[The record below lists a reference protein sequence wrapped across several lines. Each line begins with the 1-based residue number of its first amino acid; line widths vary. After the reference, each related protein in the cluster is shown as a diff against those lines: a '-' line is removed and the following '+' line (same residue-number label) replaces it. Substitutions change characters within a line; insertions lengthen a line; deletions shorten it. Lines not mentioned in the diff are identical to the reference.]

1 MSSFRGQFSH
11 ALDKKGRVSIPA
23 RYREILRS
31 QSDEQLILS
40 PRDGHLK
47 AYPLLE
53 WERMEENLKR
63 FPKFNK
69 TIEDYK
75 RILFSSAQESVLD
88 AQGRIL
94 IPPELRKRAGL
105 KQKVLFVGMIENFEI
120 WNRDLFLKN
129 YEATSENIREIEEKV
144 AEMAEKLGI

>member
-1 MSSFRGQFSH
+1 MSSFRGQYSH

-23 RYREILRS
+23 RYREILRK

-47 AYPLLE
+47 AYPLME
-53 WERMEENLKR
+53 WEKMEEDLKR

-69 TIEDYK
+69 DVEDYK
-75 RILFSSAQESVLD
+75 RFLFSSAQECSLD

-94 IPPELRKRAGL
+94 ISPELREKTGL
-105 KQKVLFVGMIENFEI
+105 KESVLFVGMIENFEL
-120 WNRDLFLKN
+120 WNKDVFSQRYKT
-129 YEATSENIREIEEKV
+129 TSDTISETESKI
-144 AEMAEKLGI
+144 AQLAEKLGI